1 MPVIVMTLFSV
12 LGKVLMQ
19 LGTSLLT
26 EKVLKKAIIFALESV
41 AKRTETDI
49 DDKLLKIAKEQWEE
63 KKED

>member
-1 MPVIVMTLFSV
+1 MPAIILTLFSV

-41 AKRTETDI
+41 AKRTDTDI
-49 DDKLLKIAKEQWEE
+49 DDKLLQIAKEQWEE

>member
-1 MPVIVMTLFSV
+1 MPAIIVTLFSV

-26 EKVLKKAIIFALESV
+26 EKVLKKAIIYGLESV

-49 DDKLLKIAKEQWEE
+49 DDKLLQIAKEQWEE

>member
-1 MPVIVMTLFSV
+1 MPAIILTLFSV

-41 AKRTETDI
+41 AKRTATDI
-49 DDKLLKIAKEQWEE
+49 DDKLLQIAKEQWEE

>member
-1 MPVIVMTLFSV
+1 MPAIIVTLFSV

-26 EKVLKKAIIFALESV
+26 EKVLKKAIIYGLESV
-41 AKRTETDI
+41 AKRTETDV
-49 DDKLLKIAKEQWEE
+49 DDKLLQIAKEQWEE

>member
-1 MPVIVMTLFSV
+1 MPAIILTLFSV

-49 DDKLLKIAKEQWEE
+49 DDKLLQIAKEQWEE